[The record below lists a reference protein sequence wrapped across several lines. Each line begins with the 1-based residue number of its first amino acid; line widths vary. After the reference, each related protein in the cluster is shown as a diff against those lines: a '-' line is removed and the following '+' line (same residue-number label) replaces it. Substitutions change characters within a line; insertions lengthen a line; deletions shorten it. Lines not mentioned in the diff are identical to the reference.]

1 MYTRSCNNLFLHYVI
16 SLLCCLFMYVIMLLV
31 RVFGFLLM
39 IRRPPRST
47 RIDTLFPYTTLFR
60 SRSAALQLADL
71 ATRREYINLIRKQ
84 VDLDVVD
91 EVHRTGTAE
100 LVEQPRYPF
109 ARAHLRRRLT
119 VTLTELVLPVR
130 GDAALGDMVHEIG
143 RAHV

>member
-1 MYTRSCNNLFLHYVI
+1 MHGVSEV
-16 SLLCCLFMYVIMLLV
+16 
-31 RVFGFLLM
+31 
-39 IRRPPRST
+39 
-47 RIDTLFPYTTLFR
+47 DW
-60 SRSAALQLADL
+60 RSAALQLADL

-130 GDAALGDMVHEIG
+130 GDAALGHMVHVARADLDLALVAFGPDASGMQRLVAVRFLVGDEIG